1 MVLFRFASFVL
12 VIIFFLITTPPS
24 YAQGYAPLGSLEEV
38 FRTAIT
44 SLAVIGGFL
53 AFLALIYS
61 GFKYITARGD
71 PKAIASAQSTIV
83 WALIGFILIIVA
95 WLVLVFI
102 SSFTDVDV
110 TNFKLGF

>member
-1 MVLFRFASFVL
+1 MVLFRFALFVL